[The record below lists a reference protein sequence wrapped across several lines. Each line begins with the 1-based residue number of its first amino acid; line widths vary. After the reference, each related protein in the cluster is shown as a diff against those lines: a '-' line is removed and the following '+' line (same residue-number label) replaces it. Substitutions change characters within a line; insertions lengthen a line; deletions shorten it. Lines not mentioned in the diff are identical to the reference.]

1 MELRRYFVILRRR
14 ALLIAATVIVAMVVA
29 GVTTDRTP
37 HYTASSSIYV
47 GASRFSFDAGTT
59 DPNATGGQLAAGLE
73 RLIATFAA
81 MIHSEPVAQ
90 DAVELTG
97 IQRSASSVL
106 GQTVASPL
114 LGTNLLVVT
123 VTDTDPAVAQELSTG
138 MAEAFVRKI
147 KDLEPGKAVGE
158 GQVPSAPATIF
169 ERAKLPTVPTQA
181 GLVSKLFTAGL
192 FGLVAAAGAALF
204 VEYLDITVKTAEDA
218 QRRLELPILGVVP
231 LFAENPSAALRPP
244 RVRRR
249 ENIGLV
255 RDG

>member
-1 MELRRYFVILRRR
+1 M
-14 ALLIAATVIVAMVVA
+14 
-29 GVTTDRTP
+29 TTDRTP
-37 HYTASSSIYV
+37 HSTASSSIYV
-47 GASRFSFDAGTT
+47 GASRFSFDAGTA

-81 MIHSEPVAQ
+81 MIHSEPIAQ

-97 IQRSASSVL
+97 VQRSASSVL
-106 GQTVASPL
+106 AETVASPL

-123 VTDTDPAVAQELSTG
+123 VTDTDPAMAQQLSIG
-138 MAEAFVRKI
+138 MAETFVRKI
-147 KDLEPGKAVGE
+147 KDLEPGKPVGE

-169 ERAKLPTVPTQA
+169 ERAKLPTVPTQQ
-181 GLVSKLFTAGL
+181 GLASKLLTAGL
-192 FGLVAAAGAALF
+192 FGFAAAAGAAFF

-231 LFAENPSAALRPP
+231 LFADSPPAVLRPT
-244 RVRRR
+244 RVRQRDD
-249 ENIGLV
+249 IGLV